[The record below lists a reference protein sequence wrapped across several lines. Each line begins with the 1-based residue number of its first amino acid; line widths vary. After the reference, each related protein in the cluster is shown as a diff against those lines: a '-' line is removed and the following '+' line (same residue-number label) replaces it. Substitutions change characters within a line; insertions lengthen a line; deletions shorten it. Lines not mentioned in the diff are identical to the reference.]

1 MATPRILLE
10 NILSLTLL
18 QAINYIA
25 PLITLP
31 YLVRVLQPS
40 QFGLL
45 SFAQSIVI
53 YFDFFIDFGFNL
65 SATRAIAASGR
76 NDGKAMAR
84 IFWSTIFAKLLFLCI
99 SATALAILVE
109 CVPKLRASRM
119 LFAVTSLY
127 LIGTTLF
134 PTWLF
139 QGVEKM
145 KLAVGALGIARLL
158 AAGSLIL
165 AVKHPA
171 DYVLA
176 GAIQAS
182 VELVASFLAVPL
194 IFRWVKVSWHR
205 PSISDLVACI
215 ADAWPVFLSSSSLF
229 LSLSSTTAILGLMAG
244 QTEVGYY
251 SAADKLIKACVAILN
266 PLNQAL
272 YPHIV
277 LRRFRS
283 PVSALQM
290 IRKCFAVLVGLS
302 IPISIGTA
310 IAARPFCRFFFGSSF
325 DRSAMVLQCLSP
337 LPFLFAL
344 ISVLGTQTMLVFNM
358 EAELAKV
365 TLAGGIISIPAAMLL
380 CYTWGAVGAAV
391 SSVFMATIVAGG
403 MFWVLQAKG
412 LHVWKSSD
420 ASSLPLGP
428 ITQLGME

>member
-1 MATPRILLE
+1 MTTPRVLLE

-65 SATRAIAASGR
+65 SATRAIAEGR
-76 NDGKAMAR
+76 NDRQSLAR

-99 SATALAILVE
+99 SASALAILVE
-109 CVPKLRASRM
+109 CVPKLRGSRS
-119 LFAVTSLY
+119 LFAVTALY

-134 PTWLF
+134 PIWLF

-158 AAGSLIL
+158 AAGSLVL
-165 AVKHPA
+165 FVKHPD

-182 VELVASFLAVPL
+182 VELLASFFAAPL
-194 IFRWVKVSWHR
+194 VFRWVKISWHR
-205 PSISDLVACI
+205 PSIPDLLGCI
-215 ADAWPVFLSSSSLF
+215 RDAWPIFLSSSSLF
-229 LSLSSTTAILGLMAG
+229 LSLSSTTVILGLMAG
-244 QTEVGYY
+244 KTEVGYY
-251 SAADKLIKACVAILN
+251 SAADKLIKACIAILS

-272 YPHIV
+272 YPHII
-277 LRRFRS
+277 LTRFQS
-283 PVSALQM
+283 QVFALQM
-290 IRKCFAVLVGLS
+290 IRKSFAVLVGLS
-302 IPISIGTA
+302 IPISVGTA
-310 IAARPFCRFFFGSSF
+310 IAARPFCRLFFGGSF
-325 DRSAMVLQCLSP
+325 DHSALVLQCLSP

-358 EAELAKV
+358 EAELTKV
-365 TLAGGIISIPAAMLL
+365 TLASAFISIPVTTLL
-380 CYTWGAVGAAV
+380 CYTWGALGAAV
-391 SSVFMATIVAGG
+391 SSVLMATVIAGG
-403 MFWVLQAKG
+403 MFRVLQAKG
-412 LHVWKSSD
+412 LHVWKSSG
-420 ASSLPLGP
+420 APSLPSGP
-428 ITQLGME
+428 IAQIGME